1 MSTFTQFF
9 PTGGSSGGSSG
20 GGAGNIG
27 GGTTPVEIIGMSGG
41 GGSGGNSPYPGC
53 GTVCGVGGEGGMG
66 AIFYANNYF
75 ITPGT
80 TYPITIGAG
89 GAAGTPATG
98 TATQGTNGGAT
109 SFNNPEC
116 LLCVCGGGGGGAA
129 TNCAP
134 RCACTYGRDG
144 GTGGAGGNAK
154 INGGPG
160 CATPGCQTY
169 IGCGGKGSYYD
180 SQLSICKAAS
190 YTAYTLGPIGI
201 CYYCRGVN
209 TVTSRAATLKQPWGF
224 MGGFDSDP
232 EGAQNYGPLV
242 VGGTCYL
249 CTKAGGAMSNVTT
262 HRVNCLGQAPS
273 QVIVIQCCQTRTV
286 GDEDR
291 CFDLNWFSDGRL
303 CLGSQCSYIASGG
316 LGDGSNTGGCP
327 GVLFIRYP
335 DEYAAATVVNG
346 TDCSPVTPG
355 YRSYRFSTSG
365 SITL

>member
-1 MSTFTQFF
+1 MSSFLQFF
-9 PTGGSSGGSSG
+9 PNGGGSSG

-41 GGSGGNSPYPGC
+41 GGSGGNAPYPGC
-53 GTVCGVGGEGGMG
+53 GTLCGVGGEGGMG
-66 AIFYANNYF
+66 AVFYANNYF

-89 GAAGTPATG
+89 GAAGTPG
-98 TATQGTNGGAT
+98 TSNATQGTNGGAT

-129 TNCAP
+129 TNSAP
-134 RCACTYGRDG
+134 NAAATCGKDG

-160 CATPGCQTY
+160 CAQPGCQTY

-180 SQLSICKAAS
+180 SQLSICKGLNF
-190 YTAYTLGPIGI
+190 TAYMQGPIGI
-201 CYYCRGVN
+201 CYYCSASNV
-209 TVTSRAATLKQPWGF
+209 VTSQVETLKQPWGY

-232 EGAQNYGPLV
+232 EGAENYGPLA
-242 VGGTCYL
+242 VGGVCYN
-249 CTKAGGAMSNVTT
+249 CTNAGGAMSNITT
-262 HRVNCLGQAPS
+262 RRVNCYPQSPS
-273 QVIVIQCCQTRTV
+273 PSPVLINCCQTRRV
-286 GDEDR
+286 GTEER
-291 CFDLNWFSDGRL
+291 YFNLNWFNTGRI
-303 CLGSQCSYIASGG
+303 CLGEPTTNIATGG
-316 LGDGSNTGGCP
+316 LGDGSNTAGCP
-327 GVLFIRYP
+327 GVVFIRYP

-355 YRSYRFSTSG
+355 YYSYRFSTSG